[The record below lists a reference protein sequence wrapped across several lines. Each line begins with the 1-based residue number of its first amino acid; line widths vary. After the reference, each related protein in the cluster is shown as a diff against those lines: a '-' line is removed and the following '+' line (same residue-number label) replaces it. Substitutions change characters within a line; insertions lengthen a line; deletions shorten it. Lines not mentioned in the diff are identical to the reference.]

1 MVVCGLGPAGD
12 AAALACAEQGLKVV
26 AVEKQSRGNYNSA
39 TIGGTNSKLHEH
51 WGMTYDTDAWIADAM
66 VDNAFQGDMTLFKH
80 FLEKNGEAVDWYISH
95 FDNQN
100 LDDYPLTFAAG
111 DFPDFRDEWD
121 KTALSRSWNTSLN
134 LPYPPGE
141 LADILA
147 GILTDAGV
155 VIRFNTP
162 ACQLVTDDAGK
173 VTGVIVKGEG
183 GYEQY
188 NCAKGVV
195 LATGGYEFNQQM
207 LKERCRPRGVPGAW
221 LTGAFG
227 NTGDGLQMALPWAL
241 PRTSSRSRSCWIPS
255 SSCPTCA

>member
-1 MVVCGLGPAGD
+1 MAPAHDSVKLAGTDLIALAKATDTAGLQRQASNADGTPAFEADGVTPVMTPIFANVPGVAAAEVVTGD
-12 AAALACAEQGLKVV
+12 A
-26 AVEKQSRGNYNSA
+26 
-39 TIGGTNSKLHEH
+39 T
-51 WGMTYDTDAWIADAM
+51 MTA
-66 VDNAFQGDMTLFKH
+66 K
-80 FLEKNGEAVDWYISH
+80 
-95 FDNQN
+95 
-100 LDDYPLTFAAG
+100 
-111 DFPDFRDEWD
+111 
-121 KTALSRSWNTSLN
+121 
-134 LPYPPGE
+134 
-141 LADILA
+141 
-147 GILTDAGV
+147 
-155 VIRFNTP
+155 
-162 ACQLVTDDAGK
+162 VTDDAGK